1 MRKQS
6 PAPTR
11 ARWLLLLLAFL
22 ALTLSAPAGPD
33 PAAPNLWEPEVQH
46 LLPPPATPPTTL
58 RLVTFNVHSAADLPR
73 LVESI
78 RGNPQLRSADVFFL
92 QEMESYPPEGTSRA
106 QKLAQAL
113 RLNYAYAPARPTEDG
128 GTHGLA
134 ILSRFPLS
142 DVEVLPLK
150 QYNLAFNTR
159 RRIAL
164 AATLDVAG
172 HPLRVYNVHLDT
184 RLNAGQRI
192 EQLRPVVEAARR
204 QAVPTVVI
212 GGDFNTNPFRWLF
225 HVVPFFRSNQP
236 GALDEWMKE
245 NGFAAPVARSGS
257 TSRRFLLRMRLDS
270 FYARGLPVKAFAVEE
285 DTEASD
291 HLPVW
296 MEVAWPP
303 NAATNP

>member
-11 ARWLLLLLAFL
+11 AQWLLFLLAILVL
-22 ALTLSAPAGPD
+22 ALSAPAGPD
-33 PAAPNLWEPEVQH
+33 ADADLHPEVQH
-46 LLPPPATPPTTL
+46 LLPPPETPPTTL
-58 RLVTFNVHSAADLPR
+58 RLVTFNVHSTADLPR

-106 QKLAQAL
+106 QKLAEAL

-134 ILSRFPLS
+134 ILSRFPLI
-142 DVEVLPLK
+142 DVQVLPLK
-150 QYNLAFNTR
+150 QFNLAFNTR

-184 RLNAGQRI
+184 RLNAEQRI

-204 QAVPTVVI
+204 QAVPAVVI

-236 GALDEWMKE
+236 GALDEWMEE
-245 NGFAAPVARSGS
+245 NGFAAPVAGSGS
-257 TSRRFLLRMRLDS
+257 TIRRFLLRMRVDS
-270 FYARGLPVKAFAVEE
+270 FYSRGLPVKAFAVEE
-285 DTEASD
+285 NTEVSD

-296 MEVAWPP
+296 MDVAWPP
-303 NAATNP
+303 SAATNP